1 MTYNN
6 ENITLIRTML
16 EAYYSGLLDAAGE
29 ARLRQLLE
37 ETAPLPADLKE
48 ERQLMRLTSA
58 AVLSLLDEENVPE
71 GLEETLRADIHR
83 RAVAGQRRSW
93 RRWLYAGAAAAVAAV
108 MFTLAVIAPRDT
120 SSEQTLTAQTQQTAA
135 PAPSPSKS
143 PAVPQP
149 NMLASASQPATSAQT
164 PSAPTKSTPARKSAS
179 AVAAQPL
186 PSSEEAVTAET
197 TPAFTDEES
206 QQMLLLGEELA
217 QVKQLMIAAN
227 EEIGSEFN
235 SVVDNAV
242 ISRSACMT
250 EVFAAG
256 GRHTDGSD
264 NQEYLN
270 P

>member
-6 ENITLIRTML
+6 ENITLIRTLL
-16 EAYYSGLLDAAGE
+16 EAYYSGSLDAAGE

-37 ETAPLPADLKE
+37 ETAPLPADLEE
-48 ERQLMRLTSA
+48 ERQLMRLTSE
-58 AVLSLLDEENVPE
+58 AVLSLLDDEDVPE

-83 RAVAGQRRSW
+83 RAVAGHRRSW

-108 MFTLAVIAPRDT
+108 MVTVAVIAPRDG
-120 SSEQTLTAQTQQTAA
+120 SSEQPLTAQTQQTTA
-135 PAPSPSKS
+135 PAPAKS
-143 PAVPQP
+143 TAAPQP
-149 NMLASASQPATSAQT
+149 NMLASASQPATSTQT
-164 PSAPTKSTPARKSAS
+164 PSAPAKGAPARKAAS
-179 AVAAQPL
+179 AVTSQPL
-186 PSSEEAVTAET
+186 PSSDEAVTAET
-197 TPAFTDEES
+197 TPALTDEES

-217 QVKQLMIAAN
+217 QVKQLMIATN
-227 EEIGSEFN
+227 EEIGSEFS

-256 GRHTDGSD
+256 SRHTDGSD